1 MRGILAFFFCTTFF
15 SITNAQNLDTAG
27 VNILLIKCEEKF
39 NAKDYMNAIPILDTA
54 LIHSK
59 KLEFKLGIG
68 NTLLLRGKVN
78 QKLGHWAFANID
90 YQKSIL
96 VWEDLG
102 DSFKQAEVYL
112 QLTRLYYGLKEY
124 DKGLKYSNE
133 AKSIYKDFERKNLLG
148 IAYKL
153 EGMLYNSKQLFEQ
166 ASTSYLEALSL
177 FEETSNTL
185 EQANVYYDLG
195 GMYYQNDTI
204 PIQLVKENLDISREL
219 LKSHKDTLL
228 EGKLYN
234 VLGLTY
240 YELDSISLA
249 IESLEKSIEKAKLA
263 GDTSTIYT
271 ATINLCKIYRAEKD
285 YELFGVHL
293 AEAESYL
300 KDAKWAMK
308 LDYESYNELST
319 DYLKYEKEKNKNY
332 LRTRTALISVIGLL
346 LGFLFYNGYR
356 SRKTRQMQI
365 KIMQENIDSF
375 NYNYLEAKV
384 DGERSER
391 KKIGQNL
398 HDTVGSQI
406 AAVRWLYEENLK
418 KFKDQT
424 LKSEDLDEVYKLIN
438 QAYFD
443 LRVVVKQLEEDD
455 NDLLEK
461 IGSFCG
467 MLNTKNDLTIHFEN
481 YGMDKALDQNVQSQ
495 VCKIVM
501 ALMSNVLT
509 HAKASKL
516 LLQINQLEDE
526 ITIILEDN
534 GIGFDTK
541 KINWGSGLKNVEAR
555 IKELNGDWEM
565 KSNKTEG
572 TQIAIS
578 IPLKS

>member
-1 MRGILAFFFCTTFF
+1 MRGILAFFFCVTFF
-15 SITNAQNLDTAG
+15 FLSYGTNIDTIRINSLLKESNLLFENKKYSN
-27 VNILLIKCEEKF
+27 VIS
-39 NAKDYMNAIPILDTA
+39 ILDTVI
-54 LIHSK
+54 LHSK
-59 KLEFKLGIG
+59 NLNYKAGLG
-68 NTLLLRGKVN
+68 NALFLRGRAN
-78 QKLGHWAFANID
+78 HRLGHWTFANTD
-90 YQKSIL
+90 YQNSIL
-96 VWEDLG
+96 IWEEES
-102 DSFKQAEVYL
+102 DSLMFAELYI
-112 QLTRLYYGLKEY
+112 QLAKLNYSLKDY
-124 DKGLKYSNE
+124 DKALRYTKE
-133 AKSIYKDFERKNLLG
+133 AKSIYKVSGKKNLLG
-148 IAYKL
+148 KALKV
-153 EGMLYNSKQLFEQ
+153 EGMLYNNKNHFDRALE
-166 ASTSYLEALSL
+166 SYLEALQL
-177 FEETSNTL
+177 FKETSNTL
-185 EQANVYYDLG
+185 EQAEVHYDIG
-195 GMYYQNDTI
+195 GIYLLNDTI
-204 PIQLVKENLDISREL
+204 PIHFAKESLDMAREL
-219 LKSHKDTLL
+219 LSNQKDTSLEVKLL
-228 EGKLYN
+228 N
-234 VLGLTY
+234 VLGTTY
-240 YELDSISLA
+240 YELDSTFQA
-249 IESLEKSIEKAKLA
+249 IKTLEECVQKAKLI
-263 GDTSTIYT
+263 GHHSTT
-271 ATINLCKIYRAEKD
+271 FSATINLCRIYRAENN
-285 YELFGVHL
+285 YELFGL
-293 AEAESYL
+293 RLKEAESYL
-300 KDAKWAMK
+300 KDGNWAKK